1 MTMLNVPAC
10 RCPACQQSGE
20 YPERELHRQM
30 VLLVSRLDEQQRR
43 WFAAVESTRIG
54 PGGDVIVSQ
63 ITGLDAATIRRGRD
77 ELATSLEDRPG
88 DRRRL
93 PGGGRP
99 AAEKKIR
106 RSRPP

>member
-10 RCPACQQSGE
+10 GCPACQQSGE
-20 YPERELHRQM
+20 HPARELHRQM
-30 VLLVSRLDEQQRR
+30 VLLFSRLDEQQRR

-54 PGGDVIVSQ
+54 HRGDVIVSQ
-63 ITGLDAATIRRGRD
+63 IVGLDEATIRRGRD
-77 ELATSLEDRPG
+77 ELATSLDDRPG

-106 RSRPP
+106 CSPPS